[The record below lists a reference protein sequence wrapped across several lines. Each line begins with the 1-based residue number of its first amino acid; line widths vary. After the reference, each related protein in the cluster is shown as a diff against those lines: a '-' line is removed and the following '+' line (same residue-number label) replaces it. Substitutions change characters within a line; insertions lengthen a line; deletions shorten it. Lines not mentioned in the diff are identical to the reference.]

1 MATTPGKRRQATAKT
16 LPGAGDVAAFLDA
29 LEDPAQRA
37 DSAELVA
44 MLEAA
49 TGCEPVLWGGAI
61 VGFGQ
66 YHYRYD
72 SGHGGVAPR
81 IGFSPRKRELVLY
94 LAPGFEARDALLA
107 RLGRHRTG
115 KACLYVKRLA
125 DVDRG
130 VLEAL
135 VVASVAEMQ
144 RRYPE

>member
-1 MATTPGKRRQATAKT
+1 MATSPGKRRQATAKT
-16 LPGAGDVAAFLDA
+16 RPGAGDVGAFLAA

-37 DSAELVA
+37 DSAQLVA
-44 MLEAA
+44 MLAAA
-49 TGCEPVLWGGAI
+49 TGCEPVLWGGGI

-72 SGHGGVAPR
+72 SGHEGVAPR

-94 LAPGFEARDALLA
+94 LAPGFEAREALLA

-125 DVDRG
+125 DVDRA
-130 VLEAL
+130 AL
-135 VVASVAEMQ
+135 QGLVEASVAEMQ
-144 RRYPE
+144 RRYPA

>member
-1 MATTPGKRRQATAKT
+1 MPTTPGKKRQVTAKT
-16 LPGAGDVAAFLDA
+16 RPGPGDVDAFLAA

-44 MLEAA
+44 MLRAA
-49 TGCEPVLWGGAI
+49 TGSEPVLWGGSI

-72 SGHGGVAPR
+72 SGLEGDAPR

-107 RLGRHRTG
+107 SLGRHRTG

-125 DVDRG
+125 DVGRSA
-130 VLEAL
+130 LEAL
-135 VVASVAEMQ
+135 VAASVAEMQ
-144 RRYPE
+144 RRYPA